1 MGKLGIKAVISEEK
15 TDKINILSG
24 KSFVFTG
31 GLKDFSRD
39 DVKRLVEELGGRA
52 TSIVSKDTDY
62 VVVGKEPGS
71 KYDKAKKLGLTI
83 ISEEDFK
90 KLIGKK

>member
-1 MGKLGIKAVISEEK
+1 MRKLGVKASIAEEK
-15 TDKINILSG
+15 TDKSNILNG

-31 GLKDFSRD
+31 GLKDFSRGD
-39 DVKRLVEELGGRA
+39 AKRLVEELGGRV
-52 TSIVSKDTDY
+52 TSTVSVNTDY
-62 VVVGKEPGS
+62 IVAGEEPGS